1 MVTTTSA
8 TTTGKAPTIALW
20 IRSGTLWLLEKT
32 MTNENRYRESGITH
46 KSGTGVM
53 SVVMNAVTPSIRL
66 EGTNANATHLSLL
79 SSVGL
84 LESPSANESP
94 SGAPVSGA
102 PPPAATGGFGEP
114 PPAASTSSSDSSS
127 CPVVVALAGAE
138 RHSTTAEAKTNTMN
152 S

>member
-32 MTNENRYRESGITH
+32 MTNEKRYRESGITH

-79 SSVGL
+79 SSVGPS
-84 LESPSANESP
+84 ESPTTEGSER
-94 SGAPVSGA
+94 GAPVSGA
-102 PPPAATGGFGEP
+102 PPPTATGGLGR
-114 PPAASTSSSDSSS
+114 AAFSAAARSSSS
-127 CPVVVALAGAE
+127 VGAGGGDE
-138 RHSTTAEAKTNTMN
+138 
-152 S
+152 

>member
-46 KSGTGVM
+46 KSGTGVI

-66 EGTNANATHLSLL
+66 EGTNASAIHLSLL
-79 SSVGL
+79 SSIGPP
-84 LESPSANESP
+84 ESPAARESP

-102 PPPAATGGFGEP
+102 PPPIATGGLGKAVPSSVGRSPSSTGGE
-114 PPAASTSSSDSSS
+114 
-127 CPVVVALAGAE
+127 E
-138 RHSTTAEAKTNTMN
+138 RHSATAE
-152 S
+152 